1 MNIHLPLYGSDIFK
15 AGGEEF
21 KTQELIKAE
30 LLGVGYRGKYLAV
43 EKSFRLMRVWIVSE
57 GVYNSLIKCR

>member
-15 AGGEEF
+15 AGGEDL

-30 LLGVGYRGKYLAV
+30 LLGVGYGGKYL
-43 EKSFRLMRVWIVSE
+43 
-57 GVYNSLIKCR
+57 